1 MTPSLAER
9 ETSERT
15 FERLYRLHRGD
26 VYRFVLR
33 DLRDPDDA
41 EDVTQ
46 VAFLNAY
53 RALQRGSDPEKPR
66 AWLFTIAQNV
76 ARRRFR
82 NRASRPREVELDPE
96 ALVAPEPEGPTA
108 AEIRAALLRLR
119 PNQRAV
125 MVLREIGGLSYAEIA
140 ETLGLS
146 VSAVETLLFRSRR
159 ALREELAAAEEQG
172 AVRVGGIVLWPLP
185 AALSEAAGSIA
196 AWLGRRALAAKV
208 AGAVGATAIGT
219 GVAVQ
224 AGAVPLS
231 GADREP
237 QRTGPVPVTAV
248 QRGEGASAPAAKA
261 ASGKAGP
268 VREQAEA
275 GPGRTSKQP
284 APADLGGQAAALGGL
299 PAAILPQV
307 QAPEAG
313 LPAVPVPSETD
324 PPVTVPP
331 VSLPPV
337 PVPPVPVP
345 PAPVPPPVEAPDLPL
360 PAPELPPLPDAGDLL
375 P

>member
-275 GPGRTSKQP
+275 GPRRTSKQP
-284 APADLGGQAAALGGL
+284 ASADLGGQAAALGEL

-307 QAPEAG
+307 QPPEAS

-337 PVPPVPVP
+337 SLPPV
-345 PAPVPPPVEAPDLPL
+345 PVPPPVEAPDLPL